1 MGNIEHAF
9 YLPVS
14 DSNLVKRYIV
24 TSGGVVFYDDDDD
37 QNDEDL
43 DHSKLLFCFTDWGV
57 VNQYLI

>member
-1 MGNIEHAF
+1 M
-9 YLPVS
+9 
-14 DSNLVKRYIV
+14 

-37 QNDEDL
+37 DDDDDEDQ